1 MDRDLRSRRPSAYGE
16 VARLG
21 SRERRY
27 DLPRTVMRGGDLPRG
42 GCPAGPG
49 HAGRGRLSWSLGTG
63 SLQGPRRRMPGTR
76 GCQGSQ
82 QANPLLAGGH
92 RLRAA
97 CGGGAFGSLV
107 TSVRRDARSLGKTL
121 LAVTLCIAVQVAALL
136 SCSPVTA
143 FAASGTVTEVRST
156 GTGDGVYPGHVFK
169 VNDSVAY
176 CASSYLGN
184 PAVGDTLNRYD
195 GAVGIPALDY
205 VLYHGYDGV
214 TVTSLGGLS
223 ADDSRLAT
231 QLAVWEVIGNERPD
245 ILSWPNH
252 QGDGGEYHGNYGY
265 ENRMVWA
272 RVSHP
277 DVAAAADKLITA
289 ARAYATAGGGGVEA
303 GFATLYLNMGNMTE
317 GVWYQ
322 HFVVVGQ
329 KTGRIALTKVS
340 ANEGLTTGNS
350 GYSLKGAVYAVYS
363 DEACKTEVG
372 RLTTGEDG
380 HAESGDLTAGTY
392 WVREVTAPKGYELDT
407 HAYKVIV
414 EPGQTAQVNGEKV
427 KDVPETGRID
437 LVKVSANEAL
447 TAGNNYYSL
456 KGAVYAVYADK
467 ACKAEVTRLTTDESG
482 HAESGTL
489 ALGTYWVREVTA
501 PKGYQRDEATYEVQ
515 VVAGKTAHVNGGKV
529 KDVPEVGRID
539 LVKVSANEAL
549 TAGNNYYSLKGAV
562 YAVYADEACKAEV
575 TRLTTGSDGRAESGD
590 LALGTYWVRE
600 VTAPKG
606 YQRDEA
612 TYEVQVEAGKTAH
625 VNGKTVVDAP
635 EVGFIDLTKVS
646 AKENLTAG
654 NDHYS
659 LKGAVYGIYADEA
672 CKTEVMRLTTDASGY
687 VKSGELVPGTYWVR
701 EVTAPKGYQRD
712 EATYRVQ
719 VEAGKSAHVNGG
731 KVVDT
736 PQVGFIDLT
745 KVSANEG
752 LTSGNRCYSL
762 AGAEYGVYS
771 DSSCTTLVQKLT
783 TNASGFAKSA
793 ELALGT
799 YWVRELTAPLG
810 FARDEATYEVQVE
823 AGKTTH
829 ANGGK
834 VTEAPVYETNL
845 ALVRKVDA
853 DGNLLSPELARDA
866 QGNATLAGAEFTV
879 RYYDSFEDPAQVHAA
894 ALRTWVFATDDSGRA
909 LFDQGHLVHGDKLFV
924 SADGAAVLPLGTYTV
939 QETKAPSGYQLTD
952 TAAHRAQVAL
962 GEDGRAHW
970 VTLDGWSGQNAEED
984 LGGRAIADAVRR
996 GGLAIQKTD
1005 AQTGSAQGD
1014 ASLAGIV
1021 FEVVNESERSVIVA
1035 GRAYAPG
1042 EVIEPLTLVTDEA
1055 GKAST
1060 SADALPLGT
1069 YRVRERATNE
1079 SYLLTAEDQ
1088 VVTISE
1094 ADLGTV
1100 KSLGTSF
1107 ANQVARGGVA
1117 VGKIDRELGTNQAQ
1131 GASTLEGA
1139 TIAVEL
1145 VSSQSVLVGDELHAP
1160 GTVVTTLTTDAEGNA
1175 CTGERDLPYGTYV
1188 LYETKAPEGY
1198 LLTPRSDWCPT
1209 VQVREDGV
1217 VVDLTGPEACLPEL
1231 VARGDLSGVK
1241 VRESDMARL
1250 AGVPF
1255 VIESLSTGERH
1266 VVVTDENG
1274 EFSTEASWVSHE
1286 SATNANDAAVT
1297 QTDDGTF
1304 VLADDTELSQEAG
1317 VWFCGANDGQA
1328 CAPSD
1333 GRGAL
1338 PYDRYR
1344 VSEVSCAAN
1353 EGLALASFEVQVPTR
1368 VSRNGRTVSL
1378 GTIDDRPGPAIQTQL
1393 AYEGAGTAPAMD
1405 DIELVDV
1412 VSFSSLQAGA
1422 FYQLS
1427 GSLHLVGEDGSDLGI
1442 IATATTELVPDAAD
1456 GHAEVRFQLD
1466 ARELAGCSAV
1476 AFEVL
1481 TRGDEVVATHE
1492 DLGDEGQT
1500 VSFSSLGTCLTDKE
1514 GWHEALADTDVVL
1527 VDTVSYQG
1535 LVPGTAYDASGTL
1548 MDRATGEPVLDDAGQ
1563 PITARTT
1570 FVPEEATGQ
1579 MELAFAFPGAS
1590 LAGRNVVAFERLYE
1604 GAALI
1609 AVHEDL
1615 DDEGQTVCFPSI
1627 ATDLGDADGR
1637 HVTLAYDEVRLADTV
1652 RFENLTPGNEYVVHG
1667 TLMDRAAG
1675 EPLVI
1680 GELPVTG
1687 EAAFVPEETSGM
1699 TSVEF
1704 VLDARALAGH
1714 SVVAFETLSCGDH
1727 VVAVH
1732 EDLSDARQTATFP
1745 SIGTQAQVGRD
1756 GLDETLAE
1764 GVVEIVDTVSY
1775 QGLVPGV
1782 EYVVRGTVHVVG
1794 SEGEDA
1800 GALEDAN
1807 GKVIVA
1813 STSFVPDE
1821 SDGEAEVVY
1830 EVDVTGL
1837 GDRSLVAY
1845 EELYEGERLLA
1856 VHADIA
1862 SEPQTIHVRKPE
1874 EPTPEPEPEPE
1885 PEPTPEPEPE
1895 PEPEPTPGPEPEP
1908 EPTPEP
1914 EPEPTP
1920 EPEPEPEP
1928 TPESKPE
1935 PEAPKPAKPSVPQQP
1950 TTPKGRDLPQTGAGA
1965 AAVTLVLVGCATLL
1979 IGIFVS
1985 MRKSE
1990 VGTAGSTS
1998 SRGTHRGPQ
2007 APLDTQV
2014 TSVPRGTTHSRRY
2027 RTTNNAHRG
2036 HTTSP
2041 TSSPRHGTSASAG
2054 RIRHTTRDSHRHE

>member
-489 ALGTYWVREVTA
+489 AL
-501 PKGYQRDEATYEVQ
+501 
-515 VVAGKTAHVNGGKV
+515 
-529 KDVPEVGRID
+529 
-539 LVKVSANEAL
+539 
-549 TAGNNYYSLKGAV
+549 
-562 YAVYADEACKAEV
+562 
-575 TRLTTGSDGRAESGD
+575 
-590 LALGTYWVRE
+590 
-600 VTAPKG
+600 
-606 YQRDEA
+606 
-612 TYEVQVEAGKTAH
+612 
-625 VNGKTVVDAP
+625 
-635 EVGFIDLTKVS
+635 
-646 AKENLTAG
+646 
-654 NDHYS
+654 
-659 LKGAVYGIYADEA
+659 
-672 CKTEVMRLTTDASGY
+672 
-687 VKSGELVPGTYWVR
+687 GTYWVR

-1895 PEPEPTPGPEPEP
+1895 PEPEPTP
-1908 EPTPEP
+1908 
-1914 EPEPTP
+1914 

>member
-82 QANPLLAGGH
+82 QANLLLAGGH
-92 RLRAA
+92 RLRAT

-107 TSVRRDARSLGKTL
+107 TSVRRDAQSLGKTL

-184 PAVGDTLNRYD
+184 PAVGDTLDRYD

-303 GFATLYLNMGNMTE
+303 GFATLYLNMGNMTD

-392 WVREVTAPKGYELDT
+392 WVREVTAPKGYKLDT

-414 EPGQTAQVNGEKV
+414 EPGQTVQVNGGQV

-437 LVKVSANEAL
+437 LAKVSANEAL
-447 TAGNNYYSL
+447 TTGNNYYSL

-515 VVAGKTAHVNGGKV
+515 VV
-529 KDVPEVGRID
+529 
-539 LVKVSANEAL
+539 
-549 TAGNNYYSLKGAV
+549 
-562 YAVYADEACKAEV
+562 
-575 TRLTTGSDGRAESGD
+575 
-590 LALGTYWVRE
+590 
-600 VTAPKG
+600 
-606 YQRDEA
+606 
-612 TYEVQVEAGKTAH
+612 AGKTAH

-879 RYYDSFEDPAQVHAA
+879 RYYDSFGDPAQVHAA

-909 LFDQGHLVHGDKLFV
+909 LFDQGHLVHGDKLFA

-984 LGGRAIADAVRR
+984 LGGRVIADAVRR

-1005 AQTGSAQGD
+1005 AQTGSAGH
-1014 ASLAGIV
+1014 
-1021 FEVVNESERSVIVA
+1021 
-1035 GRAYAPG
+1035 
-1042 EVIEPLTLVTDEA
+1042 
-1055 GKAST
+1055 
-1060 SADALPLGT
+1060 
-1069 YRVRERATNE
+1069 RVRGGQRERAKR
-1079 SYLLTAEDQ
+1079 D
-1088 VVTISE
+1088 
-1094 ADLGTV
+1094 
-1100 KSLGTSF
+1100 
-1107 ANQVARGGVA
+1107 RG
-1117 VGKIDRELGTNQAQ
+1117 R
-1131 GASTLEGA
+1131 
-1139 TIAVEL
+1139 
-1145 VSSQSVLVGDELHAP
+1145 P
-1160 GTVVTTLTTDAEGNA
+1160 GL
-1175 CTGERDLPYGTYV
+1175 
-1188 LYETKAPEGY
+1188 
-1198 LLTPRSDWCPT
+1198 CP
-1209 VQVREDGV
+1209 G
-1217 VVDLTGPEACLPEL
+1217 
-1231 VARGDLSGVK
+1231 RGD
-1241 VRESDMARL
+1241 
-1250 AGVPF
+1250 
-1255 VIESLSTGERH
+1255 
-1266 VVVTDENG
+1266 
-1274 EFSTEASWVSHE
+1274 
-1286 SATNANDAAVT
+1286 
-1297 QTDDGTF
+1297 
-1304 VLADDTELSQEAG
+1304 
-1317 VWFCGANDGQA
+1317 
-1328 CAPSD
+1328 
-1333 GRGAL
+1333 
-1338 PYDRYR
+1338 
-1344 VSEVSCAAN
+1344 
-1353 EGLALASFEVQVPTR
+1353 
-1368 VSRNGRTVSL
+1368 
-1378 GTIDDRPGPAIQTQL
+1378 
-1393 AYEGAGTAPAMD
+1393 
-1405 DIELVDV
+1405 
-1412 VSFSSLQAGA
+1412 
-1422 FYQLS
+1422 
-1427 GSLHLVGEDGSDLGI
+1427 
-1442 IATATTELVPDAAD
+1442 
-1456 GHAEVRFQLD
+1456 
-1466 ARELAGCSAV
+1466 
-1476 AFEVL
+1476 
-1481 TRGDEVVATHE
+1481 
-1492 DLGDEGQT
+1492 
-1500 VSFSSLGTCLTDKE
+1500 
-1514 GWHEALADTDVVL
+1514 
-1527 VDTVSYQG
+1527 
-1535 LVPGTAYDASGTL
+1535 
-1548 MDRATGEPVLDDAGQ
+1548 
-1563 PITARTT
+1563 
-1570 FVPEEATGQ
+1570 
-1579 MELAFAFPGAS
+1579 
-1590 LAGRNVVAFERLYE
+1590 
-1604 GAALI
+1604 
-1609 AVHEDL
+1609 
-1615 DDEGQTVCFPSI
+1615 
-1627 ATDLGDADGR
+1627 
-1637 HVTLAYDEVRLADTV
+1637 
-1652 RFENLTPGNEYVVHG
+1652 
-1667 TLMDRAAG
+1667 
-1675 EPLVI
+1675 
-1680 GELPVTG
+1680 
-1687 EAAFVPEETSGM
+1687 
-1699 TSVEF
+1699 
-1704 VLDARALAGH
+1704 
-1714 SVVAFETLSCGDH
+1714 
-1727 VVAVH
+1727 
-1732 EDLSDARQTATFP
+1732 
-1745 SIGTQAQVGRD
+1745 
-1756 GLDETLAE
+1756 
-1764 GVVEIVDTVSY
+1764 
-1775 QGLVPGV
+1775 
-1782 EYVVRGTVHVVG
+1782 
-1794 SEGEDA
+1794 
-1800 GALEDAN
+1800 
-1807 GKVIVA
+1807 
-1813 STSFVPDE
+1813 
-1821 SDGEAEVVY
+1821 
-1830 EVDVTGL
+1830 
-1837 GDRSLVAY
+1837 
-1845 EELYEGERLLA
+1845 
-1856 VHADIA
+1856 
-1862 SEPQTIHVRKPE
+1862 
-1874 EPTPEPEPEPE
+1874 
-1885 PEPTPEPEPE
+1885 
-1895 PEPEPTPGPEPEP
+1895 
-1908 EPTPEP
+1908 
-1914 EPEPTP
+1914 
-1920 EPEPEPEP
+1920 
-1928 TPESKPE
+1928 
-1935 PEAPKPAKPSVPQQP
+1935 
-1950 TTPKGRDLPQTGAGA
+1950 
-1965 AAVTLVLVGCATLL
+1965 
-1979 IGIFVS
+1979 
-1985 MRKSE
+1985 
-1990 VGTAGSTS
+1990 
-1998 SRGTHRGPQ
+1998 
-2007 APLDTQV
+2007 
-2014 TSVPRGTTHSRRY
+2014 
-2027 RTTNNAHRG
+2027 
-2036 HTTSP
+2036 
-2041 TSSPRHGTSASAG
+2041 
-2054 RIRHTTRDSHRHE
+2054 